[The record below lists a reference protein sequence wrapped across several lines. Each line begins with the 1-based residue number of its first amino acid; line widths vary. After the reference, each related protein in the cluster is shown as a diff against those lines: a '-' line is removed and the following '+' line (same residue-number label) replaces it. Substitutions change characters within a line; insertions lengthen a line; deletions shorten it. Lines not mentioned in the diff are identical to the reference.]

1 MTCQEI
7 YEAALRLICENE
19 DAEVSDYEDRAPY
32 LLGNFCS
39 EQLPLQKKLDAAR
52 GLSPVE
58 YTVSLVIDLEDAF
71 PLSDDFLS
79 PATYYLAAMLVLD
92 ENESMSDRFFDRYI
106 DGVASLASALPAS
119 LHPIADHY
127 NCLI

>member
-1 MTCQEI
+1 MTCQKI
-7 YEAALRLICENE
+7 YEAALRLVCENE
-19 DAEVSDYEDRAPY
+19 EAEVSDYEDRAPY
-32 LLGNFCS
+32 LLGNFYS
-39 EQLPLQKKLDAAR
+39 EQIPLQKKLDAAR
-52 GLSPVE
+52 GLEPTE
-58 YTVSLVIDLEDAF
+58 YTASLVLDLENDF

-92 ENESMSDRFFDRYI
+92 ENESMSDRFFDCYI
-106 DGVASLASALPAS
+106 DGVATLAMSLPAS